1 MNTKDNEN
9 RTTVGII
16 GGGQLA
22 RMTAISAYRLGI
34 EIAVLDPD
42 IKSPA
47 AQIVREIVTGSINDI
62 KKLEELSRISS
73 LITLENE
80 FVDAPLLEKI
90 ESSGAILHPSPKT
103 LGLIQDKLTQKQ
115 TLQSSLIGVPK
126 FMEVSDEN
134 DVLEGGRK
142 FGWPIILKVRRNA
155 YDGKGN
161 ESIKGPDEIHAAW
174 NNLCGD
180 KSDFMVEEFIRFKK
194 ELAIMVVRNTKGE
207 TATYPVVETIQKDH
221 ICHIVT
227 APAGIGNDISA
238 DAADMAKKAVEAIDG
253 IGVFGVEMFLLED
266 DRVLIN
272 EIAPRPHNSGHYTIE
287 ACITS
292 QYENHLRAI
301 LGYPLGSTKMV
312 SPAAV
317 MVNLLGSRD
326 GESVV
331 KGLEEALQ
339 ITGAHIHIYCKRH
352 TRQNRKM
359 GHLTVLGQSV
369 EEAFDK
375 AIKAASMI
383 SF

>member
-1 MNTKDNEN
+1 MNTKDNQN

-22 RMTAISAYRLGI
+22 RMTAIDAYGLGI

-42 IKSPA
+42 IESPA
-47 AQIVREIVTGSINDI
+47 GQIVRKNVTGPINDL

-90 ESSGAILHPSPKT
+90 ESSGAILYPSPKT
-103 LGLIQDKLTQKQ
+103 LGLIQDKLTQKH
-115 TLQSSLIGVPK
+115 TLESSLIGVPK

-161 ESIKGPDEIHAAW
+161 ESINGPDEIEAAW
-174 NNLCGD
+174 NKLRGD
-180 KSDFMVEEFIRFKK
+180 KSDFMVEEFIKFKK
-194 ELAIMVVRNTKGE
+194 ELAIMVVRNTKCE

-221 ICHIVT
+221 ICHIVI
-227 APAGIGNDISA
+227 APAGIGDEISA
-238 DAADMAKKAVEAIDG
+238 AASDMAKKAVEAIDG
-253 IGVFGVEMFLLED
+253 IGVFGVEMFLLEN

-287 ACITS
+287 ACVTS

-301 LGYPLGSTKMV
+301 LGYPLGSTNML

-317 MVNLLGSRD
+317 MVNLLGSRK

-339 ITGAHIHIYCKRH
+339 VANAHIHIYCKRQ

-359 GHLTVLGQSV
+359 GHVTVLGQSV
-369 EEAFDK
+369 EEAFGK
-375 AIKAASMI
+375 AVRTASMI

>member
-1 MNTKDNEN
+1 MRDNKN

-22 RMTAISAYRLGI
+22 RMTAIAAYRLGI
-34 EIAVLDPD
+34 EIAILDPD

-47 AQIVREIVTGSINDI
+47 GQIAPKTVTGSINDI
-62 KKLEELSRISS
+62 RKLEELSRISS

-80 FVDAPLLEKI
+80 FVDAPLLERI
-90 ESSGAILHPSPKT
+90 ESSGAILLPSPKT
-103 LGLIQDKLTQKQ
+103 LGLIQDKLRQKQ
-115 TLQSSLIGVPK
+115 TLESNLIAVPK
-126 FMEVSDEN
+126 FMEVSTEN
-134 DVLEGGRK
+134 DILEGSRK
-142 FGWPIILKVRRNA
+142 FGWPVILKLRRNA

-161 ESIKGPDEIHAAW
+161 ESINRPDEVHAAW
-174 NNLCGD
+174 NNLYGD
-180 KSDFMVEEFIRFKK
+180 ERDFMVEEFIRFKK

-221 ICHIVT
+221 ICHIVS
-227 APAGIGNDISA
+227 APAGIGDDISGN
-238 DAADMAKKAVEAIDG
+238 AADMARKAIEAIDG
-253 IGVFGVEMFLLED
+253 TGIFGVEMFLLED
-266 DRVLIN
+266 DSVLIN

-301 LGYPLGSTKMV
+301 LGYPLGSTNMV
-312 SPAAV
+312 APAAV

-326 GESVV
+326 GEAVV
-331 KGLEEALQ
+331 SGIEGALQ

-352 TRQNRKM
+352 TRPNRKM
-359 GHLTVLGQSV
+359 GHLTVLGQSI
-369 EEAFDK
+369 EEALDR

>member
-1 MNTKDNEN
+1 MNSKDNEN

-22 RMTAISAYRLGI
+22 RMTAIAAYGLGI
-34 EIAVLDPD
+34 EIAILDPD
-42 IKSPA
+42 IKCPA
-47 AQIVREIVTGSINDI
+47 GQIVRKVVVGSINDI
-62 KKLEELSRISS
+62 TKLEELSKISR

-90 ESSGAILHPSPKT
+90 ESSGTIVYPSSKT

-115 TLQSSLIGVPK
+115 TLESNMIGVPK
-126 FMEVSDEN
+126 FLGVSDEN
-134 DVLEGGRK
+134 DILEAGRK

-155 YDGKGN
+155 YDGRGN
-161 ESIKGPDEIHAAW
+161 ASINGPDEISIAW
-174 NNLCGD
+174 NKLSGD
-180 KSDFMVEEFIRFKK
+180 KRDFMVEEFIRFKK
-194 ELAIMVVRNTKGE
+194 ELAVMVVRDAKGE
-207 TATYPVVETIQKDH
+207 AAIYPVVETIQKDH
-221 ICHIVT
+221 ICHIVK
-227 APAGIGNDISA
+227 APAGIGDDVSKN
-238 DAADMAKKAVEAIDG
+238 AANMAKKAIEAIDG
-253 IGVFGVEMFLLED
+253 IGVFGVEMFLLDD

-301 LGYPLGSTKMV
+301 LGYHLGSTNMV

-326 GESVV
+326 GESVI
-331 KGLEEALQ
+331 KGLENALQ
-339 ITGAHIHIYCKRH
+339 ITGAHIHIYCKKHNRP
-352 TRQNRKM
+352 NRKM
-359 GHLTVLGQSV
+359 GHLTVLGQNI
-369 EEAFDK
+369 EESLDRAL
-375 AIKAASMI
+375 KAASMI

>member
-1 MNTKDNEN
+1 MKEKHNEN
-9 RTTVGII
+9 RPIVGII

-22 RMTAISAYRLGI
+22 RMTAIAAYRLGI
-34 EIAVLDPD
+34 EIAILDPD

-47 AQIVREIVTGSINDI
+47 GQIVRKLVIGSINDI
-62 KKLEELSRISS
+62 RRLEELSRISS

-90 ESSGAILHPSPKT
+90 ESSGTTLYPSPKT
-103 LGLIQDKLTQKQ
+103 LGLIQDKLTQKK
-115 TLQSSLIGVPK
+115 TLESSMIGVPK

-134 DVLEGGRK
+134 DILQGGRK
-142 FGWPIILKVRRNA
+142 YGWPIILKVRRNA
-155 YDGKGN
+155 YDGRGN
-161 ESIKGPDEIHAAW
+161 ESINGPDEIHSAW
-174 NNLCGD
+174 NNLYGD
-180 KSDFMVEEFIRFKK
+180 KRDFMVEEFIRFKK
-194 ELAIMVVRNTKGE
+194 ELAIMVVRNANGE
-207 TATYPVVETIQKDH
+207 SATYPVVETIQKDH
-221 ICHIVT
+221 ICHIVR
-227 APAGIGNDISA
+227 APAGIGDEISTN
-238 DAADMAKKAVEAIDG
+238 AADMAKKAIEAIEG

-287 ACITS
+287 ACVTS

-301 LGYPLGSTKMV
+301 LGYPLGSTNMV

-331 KGLEEALQ
+331 KGLEEALKV
-339 ITGAHIHIYCKRH
+339 TGAHIHIYCKKH
-352 TRQNRKM
+352 TRPNRKM
-359 GHLTVLGQSV
+359 GHLTVLGQSM
-369 EEAFDK
+369 EESSDRAL
-375 AIKAASMI
+375 KAASMI

>member
-1 MNTKDNEN
+1 MNTTDHENE
-9 RTTVGII
+9 TTVGII

-22 RMTAISAYRLGI
+22 RMTAIAAYRLGI
-34 EIAVLDPD
+34 EIAILDPD

-47 AQIVREIVTGSINDI
+47 GQIVQKVVIGPINDLR
-62 KKLEELSRISS
+62 KLEELSRISS

-90 ESSGAILHPSPKT
+90 ESSGTIVYPSSKT

-115 TLQSSLIGVPK
+115 TLELSMIGVPK
-126 FMEVSDEN
+126 FLGVSDEN
-134 DVLEGGRK
+134 DIFEAGRK
-142 FGWPIILKVRRNA
+142 LGWPIILKVRRNA
-155 YDGKGN
+155 YDGRGN
-161 ESIKGPDEIHAAW
+161 ESINGPDEIRIAW
-174 NNLCGD
+174 HNLSGH
-180 KSDFMVEEFIRFKK
+180 KRDFMVEEFIRFKK
-194 ELAIMVVRNTKGE
+194 ELAIMVVRNKKGE

-221 ICHIVT
+221 ICHIVR
-227 APAGIGNDISA
+227 APAGIGDDVSKN
-238 DAADMAKKAVEAIDG
+238 AANMAKKAIETIDG

-326 GESVV
+326 GESVI
-331 KGLEEALQ
+331 KGLEDALQ
-339 ITGAHIHIYCKRH
+339 ITGAHIHIYCKKH
-352 TRQNRKM
+352 TRPNRKM
-359 GHLTVLGQSV
+359 GHLTVLGQSI
-369 EEAFDK
+369 EESFDR
-375 AIKAASMI
+375 ALKAASMI

>member
-1 MNTKDNEN
+1 VNTKDNKN

-22 RMTAISAYRLGI
+22 RMTAIAAYGLGI
-34 EIAVLDPD
+34 EIAILDPD

-47 AQIVREIVTGSINDI
+47 GQIVRKIVTGPINDI
-62 KKLEELSRISS
+62 RKLEELSRISS

-90 ESSGAILHPSPKT
+90 ESSGTILYPSPKT

-115 TLQSSLIGVPK
+115 TLESSIIGVPK
-126 FMEVSDEN
+126 FMEVSDES

-161 ESIKGPDEIHAAW
+161 ESINGPDDIHIAW
-174 NNLCGD
+174 NSLYGD
-180 KSDFMVEEFIRFKK
+180 ERDFMVEEFIRFKK
-194 ELAIMVVRNTKGE
+194 ELAIMVVRSTKGE

-221 ICHIVT
+221 ICHIVS
-227 APAGIGNDISA
+227 APAGIGDDISLN
-238 DAADMAKKAVEAIDG
+238 AADMAKKAIEAIDG

-287 ACITS
+287 ACTTS

-301 LGYPLGSTKMV
+301 LGYPLGSTSMV

-331 KGLEEALQ
+331 KGIEEALQ

-359 GHLTVLGQSV
+359 GHLTVLGQNL
-369 EEAFDK
+369 EEALDR
-375 AIKAASMI
+375 AVKAASMI

>member
-1 MNTKDNEN
+1 MNTEDNEN

-22 RMTAISAYRLGI
+22 RMTAIAAYRLGL
-34 EIAVLDPD
+34 EIAILDPD

-47 AQIVREIVTGSINDI
+47 GQIVQKVVIGSINDI
-62 KKLEELSRISS
+62 RKLEELSRISS

-90 ESSGAILHPSPKT
+90 ESSGTIVYPSSKA
-103 LGLIQDKLTQKQ
+103 LGLIQDKLTQKR
-115 TLQSSLIGVPK
+115 TLEFSMIGVPK
-126 FMEVSDEN
+126 FLGVSGEN
-134 DVLEGGRK
+134 DILEAGRK
-142 FGWPIILKVRRNA
+142 YGWPIILKVRRNA
-155 YDGKGN
+155 YDGRGN
-161 ESIKGPDEIHAAW
+161 ESVSGPDEIHIAW
-174 NNLCGD
+174 NNLHGGKRD
-180 KSDFMVEEFIRFKK
+180 LMVEEFIRFKK

-221 ICHIVT
+221 ICHIVR
-227 APAGIGNDISA
+227 APAGIGDDISKN
-238 DAADMAKKAVEAIDG
+238 AANMAEKAIEAIDG
-253 IGVFGVEMFLLED
+253 IGVFGIEMFLLED

-301 LGYPLGSTKMV
+301 LGYPLGSTSMV
-312 SPAAV
+312 TPAAV
-317 MVNLLGSRD
+317 MVNLLGSRH
-326 GESVV
+326 GESVI

-339 ITGAHIHIYCKRH
+339 ITGAHIHIYCKQH
-352 TRQNRKM
+352 TRPNRKM
-359 GHLTVLGQSV
+359 GHVTVLGQSI
-369 EEAFDK
+369 EESFDR
-375 AIKAASMI
+375 ALKAASMI